1 MGVVGAA
8 VELEEEWPPTHT
20 PAPAPARGRFDV
32 FDRRLCTLVVA
43 LRAFTAEAVRYREIE
58 DTRRRLDEPA
68 TDEATREEEASDDVW
83 GPNALA

>member
-1 MGVVGAA
+1 MITLMWPGNGRTPIEVLRVVGAA

-43 LRAFTAEAVRYREIE
+43 PARIYRRGGSLPR
-58 DTRRRLDEPA
+58 D
-68 TDEATREEEASDDVW
+68 
-83 GPNALA
+83 